1 MYTHKKGDTLTGVK
15 HTEGIIMPKIIMNL
29 ENKLI
34 EEAKRQILES
44 GYGAVTIRSVAKG
57 CGVGVGTVYNYFP
70 SKDALLATYLLED
83 WNSCIL
89 SIRAVSTYSE
99 TAEPVLRCIYDQL
112 NAFASRHA
120 SIFRDETAAAA
131 FAGSFSRYHG
141 MLRSQ
146 LAQPLEKF
154 CAAKFDAEFISEALL
169 NWTMAGKSFP
179 EIYGIL
185 RKLF

>member
-1 MYTHKKGDTLTGVK
+1 
-15 HTEGIIMPKIIMNL
+15 MPKIIMNL
-29 ENKLI
+29 ENRLI

-44 GYGAVTIRSVAKG
+44 GYSAVTIRSVAKG

-70 SKDALLATYLLED
+70 SKDALIATYLLED

-112 NAFASRHA
+112 KAFSSRHT
-120 SIFRDETAAAA
+120 SIFLDETAAAA
-131 FAGSFSRYHG
+131 FTGSFSRYHG
-141 MLRSQ
+141 MLRAQ

-154 CAAKFDAEFISEALL
+154 CKSSFEGEFVAESLL
-169 NWTMAGKSFP
+169 TWTMAGKSFP
-179 EIYGIL
+179 EIHEIL
-185 RKLF
+185 RKLM